1 MKNTELRIGNI
12 ISVAYVG
19 AEGKEWKQYPAELK
33 DIIDIEHHP
42 ENYQYVEIT
51 GEWLLKFGFA
61 ETTRYG
67 EEKIYNRQIF
77 EYSTMHKEITLEIE
91 GVEDCISYDTGVK
104 YVHQLQNLYF
114 ALKEEELTVK
124 TETT

>member
-12 ISVAYVG
+12 ILVAYVG

-51 GEWLLKFGFA
+51 GEWLLMFGFS
-61 ETTRYG
+61 ERNRNG
-67 EEKIYNRQIF
+67 KEKVYNLGIF
-77 EYSTMHKEITLEIE
+77 EYSTFWKEITLEFE

-104 YVHQLQNLYF
+104 YVHQLQNIYF
-114 ALKEEELTVK
+114 ALRCEELTIK
-124 TETT
+124 Q